1 MMDMIQRKMKAT
13 LISGIVILSFVT
25 GLFFPKY
32 IVEAQDDTDEEQ
44 GTETTSIMLDDG
56 TDTPLGQLI
65 AYWPFDGNY
74 NETVS
79 KMDTKLG
86 GKQLTYTNGVFG
98 KAVVFNGKNTYLTV
112 KNTLLNLGNNRYDNN
127 DNFTIS
133 AWVNLGDCKQN
144 DQYLLDKGMDASWDK
159 DDQCY
164 WTDPYKV
171 LFTNNEP
178 IVYLSN
184 DFEHDG
190 EDPYYRTEGS
200 SRTGGKYV
208 EGQEWFLLTVTYD
221 GNRVK
226 IYRDNE
232 LLTQNNYTNGITFNN
247 DDLYIGVNG
256 GLEYFFKGSVDDLRI
271 YTKTLSYDDINEL
284 YQKGVSS
291 NKELVEPTKQLVA
304 YYPFDDNLKDSSTF
318 KNDAEKVAVGGTTK
332 YIVGMNGKAVTM
344 SKGNY
349 IRVPAGEQ
357 LNPETEF
364 TVSFWLKVNTEKE
377 VPILYRQNPSNV
389 DDNDNDWTYR
399 AYINSWE
406 KGTFTSVSMNTTV
419 YDSSSNVPESGAGLQ
434 TDYNY
439 DDSKLKSNNWN
450 HYTYTYQDGQ
460 MKFYLNGILL
470 NKSDKSDLIN
480 ISNASG
486 DLLIGYDGDTFMNG
500 AIDEL
505 KIYTKCLSATDV
517 EKEVKRIDSISLSSS
532 NVNSIASIGKGKTV
546 SITSVILMDGDT
558 GNKTELKVTDKEIT
572 YQSSSKKVF
581 TVSKDGKLTG
591 VKAGKA
597 KLTVAYGPHTAAY
610 SVVVK

>member
-1 MMDMIQRKMKAT
+1 MMQRKIKAIF
-13 LISGIVILSFVT
+13 ISGIIILTFIT
-25 GLFFPKY
+25 GVFFHRY
-32 IVEAQDDTDEEQ
+32 IVEAQDDTEEQ
-44 GTETTSIMLDDG
+44 ETETTDTLLDDG

-74 NETVS
+74 NETAS

-98 KAVVFNGKNTYLTV
+98 KAAVFNGKDTYLTV

-127 DNFTIS
+127 NNMTIS
-133 AWVNLGDCKQN
+133 AWVNLGDCKSN
-144 DQYLLDKGMDASWDK
+144 DQYLVDKGIEAGGDK
-159 DDQCY
+159 YDDCY

-171 LFTNNEP
+171 SFANDEP
-178 IVYLSN
+178 VVNLSN
-184 DFEHDG
+184 EFENDN
-190 EDPYYRTEGS
+190 ENPYFKTEGY
-200 SRTGGKYV
+200 SRTAGKYV

-221 GNRVK
+221 GSRVK

-247 DDLYIGVNG
+247 DDLYIGVDG
-256 GLEYFFKGSVDDLRI
+256 KLEYFLKGAVDDLRI
-271 YTKTLSYDDINEL
+271 YTKTLSYDEVNEL
-284 YQKGVSS
+284 YQKGLAS

-304 YYPFDDNLKDSSTF
+304 YYPFDNNLMDSSPF

-332 YIVGMNGKAVTM
+332 YVVGMNGKAITM

-349 IRVPAGEQ
+349 IRVPAGDQ

-364 TVSFWLKVNTEKE
+364 TVSFWLKVEGE
-377 VPILYRQNPSNV
+377 GEAPILYRQNPSNV

-406 KGTFTSVSMNTTV
+406 KGTYTTVSMNTMV
-419 YDSSSNVPESGAGLQ
+419 YNSSSSMPDTGAGLQ
-434 TDYNY
+434 TDCHY
-439 DDSKLKSNNWN
+439 DDTKIKSTNWN

-460 MKFYLNGILL
+460 MKFYLNGTLL
-470 NKSDKSDLIN
+470 NKSDKTDLIN

-486 DLLIGYDGDTFMNG
+486 DLLIGYDGESFMNG

-517 EKEVKRIDSISLSSS
+517 EKEAERIDSISLSSS
-532 NVNSIASIGKGKTV
+532 NVNNIASIGKGKSV
-546 SITSVILMDGDT
+546 SLTSVILLDGDS
-558 GNKTELKVTDKEIT
+558 GIKTNLKVTDKDIT
-572 YQSSSKKVF
+572 YKTSSKRVF
-581 TVSKDGKLTG
+581 TVSKGGKLIG

-597 KLTVAYGPHTAAY
+597 KLTVAYGPHTATY